1 MLRLCAETNAENLS
15 GLHNP
20 LYALPAYPL
29 YRLGKKLPCA
39 VSLRSSTVPLKRPH
53 GLNAPPE
60 PWYDTNLA

>member
-29 YRLGKKLPCA
+29 YRLGKKLPRA
-39 VSLRSSTVPLKRPH
+39 VSCIFFGLPQFPL
-53 GLNAPPE
+53 
-60 PWYDTNLA
+60 